1 MPVPSTAGF
10 WLLQISL
17 MIHFLFFMFLSYLS
31 YLYRICWLEHEFKN
45 KCSVMTEWS
54 NNMFFQVFKTVSE
67 NCSPF
72 DSLVK
77 RMWWSRS
84 VIHWE
89 WQNHEWSMF
98 AVLILQFFQECVVL
112 WSLLNGGS
120 AAIRLKAHRST
131 RLHILNPSDQGRKKV
146 SGSYTMYTLHL
157 KNMLRFC
164 RNFNQVL

>member
-1 MPVPSTAGF
+1 MVFFFLENHSQPSILSSEKRGPSFGA
-10 WLLQISL
+10 LQVWTLKRIKHLCSQFSKGTL
-17 MIHFLFFMFLSYLS
+17 CFSIANVSNYCCLSKLCKFL
-31 YLYRICWLEHEFKN
+31 RE
-45 KCSVMTEWS
+45 
-54 NNMFFQVFKTVSE
+54 
-67 NCSPF
+67 
-72 DSLVK
+72 
-77 RMWWSRS
+77 
-84 VIHWE
+84 IHWE

-164 RNFNQVL
+164 RNFNQAL